1 MRLAVE
7 LGSSPVRLAAADGPG
22 GAPRLLPGRSAS
34 SASQVVRAA
43 LRRLASVVD
52 PLEELVVVHP
62 AHWTPRAAATAARR
76 LAGPG
81 VPVRA
86 RSSALA
92 AAREV
97 AARRRL
103 PPGPLGVLQVGPYG
117 ACATVLAGAGAGT
130 AAGACATVLAGAGD
144 GAGTA
149 AGAGAC
155 AVAGT
160 PAGAGAGAVLAC
172 RHSPTSDDDHP
183 VRLLAE
189 AAAEARVPPPELTA
203 GVLLLAVAVPTER
216 LIEWITDLI
225 GERPL
230 VPTDPEHV
238 AVLGALRAD
247 PEPETPP
254 ALPAYLRASR
264 PGPAPRPL
272 AAELLPP
279 PPAPRRVRGALAGL
293 AVSLLAAAL
302 TAVGS
307 GGLARTSG
315 APVGHQPAESV
326 PTEGSNHLLAQYDYT
341 LGVPAGWRHSGGLPE
356 RRRSLLT
363 PVGTPN
369 GSDLIAV
376 EQTPLGYDSA
386 AEPDRAFRELRD
398 RYQRAVDDGEPL
410 AEFTLATRVA
420 DRNVIAYRQRQPRLG
435 TDVQWY
441 VLFERDAQLSV
452 GCQHTPAG
460 ADTVRAACVE
470 VLGSLRLRSPTAR

>member
-1 MRLAVE
+1 
-7 LGSSPVRLAAADGPG
+7 
-22 GAPRLLPGRSAS
+22 
-34 SASQVVRAA
+34 VVRAA
-43 LRRLASVVD
+43 LRRFASVVD
-52 PLEELVVVHP
+52 PVEELVVVHP
-62 AHWTPRAAATAARR
+62 AHWTPRAADTAARR

-103 PPGPLGVLQVGPYG
+103 PAGPLAVLQVGPYG
-117 ACATVLAGAGAGT
+117 ACATVLAGAGAG
-130 AAGACATVLAGAGD
+130 AGSVARAGAGAGD
-144 GAGTA
+144 GAGAA
-149 AGAGAC
+149 AGTGAGV
-155 AVAGT
+155 VAGT

-189 AAAEARVPPPELTA
+189 AAGEARVPPPELTA

-230 VPTDPEHV
+230 VLIDPEHV

-247 PEPETPP
+247 LQPENPP

-272 AAELLPP
+272 AVEPLPP
-279 PPAPRRVRGALAGL
+279 PPAPRRVRGVLAGL
-293 AVSLLAAAL
+293 AVSLVAAAL
-302 TAVGS
+302 TALGS

-326 PTEGSNHLLAQYDYT
+326 TEGSNHLLAQYDYT

-363 PVGTPN
+363 PAGTPN
-369 GSDLIAV
+369 GSDLIAI

-410 AEFTLATRVA
+410 TEFTLATRVA
-420 DRNVIAYRQRQPRLG
+420 DRNVIAYRQRQPQLG
-435 TDVQWY
+435 ADVQWY

>member
-1 MRLAVE
+1 
-7 LGSSPVRLAAADGPG
+7 
-22 GAPRLLPGRSAS
+22 
-34 SASQVVRAA
+34 
-43 LRRLASVVD
+43 VVD

-62 AHWTPRAAATAARR
+62 AHWTARAADTAARR

-97 AARRRL
+97 AAHRTL
-103 PPGPLGVLQVGPYG
+103 PPGPLAVLQVGPDG
-117 ACATVLAGAGAGT
+117 ACATVLASAGAGAGT
-130 AAGACATVLAGAGD
+130 AAGAA
-144 GAGTA
+144 AGT
-149 AGAGAC
+149 
-155 AVAGT
+155 T
-160 PAGAGAGAVLAC
+160 AGAGAGAVLAC
-172 RHSPTSDDDHP
+172 RHCSTSGDDHP

-189 AAAEARVPPPELTA
+189 AAGEARVPPPELTG
-203 GVLLLAVAVPTER
+203 GVLLLAGKGPTER

-225 GERPL
+225 GEPPL

-238 AVLGALRAD
+238 ALLGALRAD
-247 PEPETPP
+247 PEPGIAPTV
-254 ALPAYLRASR
+254 PAYLRASR
-264 PGPAPRPL
+264 PEPDPRSLTAEPL
-272 AAELLPP
+272 LA
-279 PPAPRRVRGALAGL
+279 PPAPRSRVRGVLAGL

-302 TAVGS
+302 TALGS
-307 GGLARTSG
+307 GLARTSG
-315 APVGHQPAESV
+315 APAGHQLAESV
-326 PTEGSNHLLAQYDYT
+326 PADGGNHLLAQYDYT
-341 LGVPAGWRHSGGLPE
+341 LSVPAGWRHSGGLPE

-435 TDVQWY
+435 ADVQWY

-460 ADTVRAACVE
+460 ADTVRAACAA
-470 VLGSLRLRSPTAR
+470 VLGSLRLRTPAAR

>member
-7 LGSSPVRLAAADGPG
+7 LGGSSVRLAAADGPG
-22 GAPRLLPGRSAS
+22 GTPRLLPGRSAG
-34 SASQVVRAA
+34 SASEAVRAA
-43 LRRLASVVD
+43 LRRFASVVD

-62 AHWTPRAAATAARR
+62 AHWTARAADTAARR

-86 RSSALA
+86 RSSAVA

-97 AARRRL
+97 TARRTL
-103 PPGPLGVLQVGPYG
+103 PPGPLAVLQVRPDG

-130 AAGACATVLAGAGD
+130 AAGA
-144 GAGTA
+144 GAGT
-149 AGAGAC
+149 
-155 AVAGT
+155 
-160 PAGAGAGAVLAC
+160 VLAC
-172 RHSPTSDDDHP
+172 RHSSTSDDDRP
-183 VRLLAE
+183 ARLLAE
-189 AAAEARVPPPELTA
+189 VAGEARVPPPELTG
-203 GVLLLAVAVPTER
+203 GVLLLAGTVPTER

-225 GERPL
+225 GEPPL

-238 AVLGALRAD
+238 ALLGGLRAD
-247 PEPETPP
+247 PEPGTPP
-254 ALPAYLRASR
+254 TVPAYLRANR
-264 PGPAPRPL
+264 PGPASRSR
-272 AAELLPP
+272 AAEPLLP
-279 PPAPRRVRGALAGL
+279 PPAPRRRIRGVLAGL
-293 AVSLLAAAL
+293 AVSLLAATL
-302 TAVGS
+302 TALS
-307 GGLARTSG
+307 SGLASTSG
-315 APVGHQPAESV
+315 APAGHQLAESV
-326 PTEGSNHLLAQYDYT
+326 PAGGSNHLLAQYDYT

-369 GSDLIAV
+369 GSDLIAI

-420 DRNVIAYRQRQPRLG
+420 DRDVIAYRQRQPRLG
-435 TDVQWY
+435 ADVEWY

-452 GCQHTPAG
+452 GCQHTAAG
-460 ADTVRAACVE
+460 ADTVRAACAA
-470 VLGSLRLRSPTAR
+470 VLGSLRLRPPTAR